1 MGLPGNGIYVVQ
13 GEMSILLTSMKRGN
27 RWSSHSHQGDEND
40 SLIRLFIKLKELL
53 NQVSDLHQ
61 LDPNNYFDPFLE
73 VIRSEETTGPVTSLA
88 LASVAKFLSYNL
100 LDSTNK
106 TVPTCVENIAD
117 AVTHARFVGTDTA
130 SDGDVLMKILQVLR
144 TLMLSPVGYLLSNES
159 ACEIMLSCF
168 RICFEMRLDELLRRS
183 AEHCLKD
190 LVQLVFTRLPEFSEN
205 QHIRM
210 SIKKLKMRTG
220 VVDQNSSRASKRKGR
235 SITHSKHGHH
245 KSALSQPPDSS
256 HSTTVD
262 KSQTSKDSVLP
273 SSADLNQKGSNPAAE
288 PQDGTP
294 VKDNPPEQSLMSA
307 ADADSLPTG
316 PGTTESGFCSVS
328 GSVSSCESS
337 GEGQTCVE
345 VQSNEASNSQSIAV
359 GEFNEEKPSDENSEL
374 VAENSLSS
382 NKESGEISSN
392 PTECSS
398 QEKQPNPNGKTD
410 TQSSPG
416 KQQPTYI
423 NPQGVRFTTVEEE
436 DSEGAPLLPY
446 GVECVRELFRF
457 LISLCNPNDKQNSE
471 KMLHIG
477 LTLLTVALE
486 VGADSIGQYQTL
498 LVLVRDDLCRNIF
511 SLLNTERI
519 PLLAATL
526 RVTFLL
532 FESLR
537 THLKFQLERYLLQL
551 ADMVTSDSP
560 KTSYEH
566 KELALESIV
575 QLWRIPGLV
584 TELYLNYDCD
594 LYCSNVFEDLAKLLS
609 KNTFPVSELYSI
621 HLLSLDA
628 LLTVI
633 ESIERNCHSRMQ
645 SEHQESAVSVIAP
658 RSDVTQD
665 TTGSV
670 PSASIT
676 PVSSGRCHVS
686 QNIPTHEQLMAVK
699 RKKKL
704 LATGTEHFNSKAKKG
719 IQYLQEHH
727 LLATPLDTSE
737 VVHFLRENPRLDKKM
752 IGEYISNR
760 ENLAVLDSFVNS
772 FDFADTRIDD
782 ALRQYLEVFRLPGES
797 PLISL
802 LLEHF
807 ADHWHKSNGE
817 PFANN
822 DAAFTL
828 AYAVIMLNVDQHN
841 YNAKR
846 QNNPMT
852 PDEFKR
858 NLKKVN
864 GGKDFEEDMLDEIY
878 TSIKSCEIVMPAEQT
893 GIVRENYLWKVLLRR
908 GASRDGVFIHAPG
921 GLFDHDLFSLIWG
934 PSVAALSFIFDRSQ
948 DPVVYQKAISG
959 FLKCALI
966 SAHYGMSNDFDNL
979 IISLCKFTTL
989 ITTTET
995 VDSLPVTF
1003 GANTKAQLVTST
1015 VFGLA
1020 QRHGDILRH
1029 GWANV
1034 LECLLQLYKCK
1045 LLPKALTEAE
1055 DFLEANGKIS
1065 LMREEAPSQKI
1076 ETGLLSSLYSYIA
1089 LSSEPASQRM
1099 ISQEDQERIQ
1109 QARRCVRE
1117 CHLEHLITE
1126 SKFLRVD
1133 SLQEMVRAI
1142 ILASHGPDGHP
1153 LLGTSQ
1159 NESTAIFFL
1168 ELLIKVIIQN
1178 RDRVASVWCNV
1189 RDYIYSLLMG
1199 AAACEHPF
1207 LMERCVVGLLR
1218 LAIRLMRR
1226 EEMSPVILQSLRMLL
1241 LLKWVPLSR
1250 VSRNVAYGIHELL
1263 KTSAANI
1270 HSDADWSVIFTLL
1283 EVVGAGAPA
1292 PRVIGE
1298 SSAQELQSNDQ
1309 GAKSDGELQLG
1320 SQEDSGIGTERGY
1333 TSDSELSRSTSS
1345 FPTQN
1350 LTQPLSPTISPE
1362 LSPSNTNNGGWI
1374 LVGREGEIQPL
1385 PMRSLRS
1392 PVNSPSWDRELHAHD
1407 PYALIKCCE
1416 SLTFLVRDVAH
1427 ITPYNFEYCVHCIR
1441 TFVEASLHSTDKKL
1455 SRKPG
1460 SHAKDINAKPRKKL
1474 PSLRRREDPNSG
1486 IAQRRARSPQNNPYD
1501 ADESDSEELSS
1512 EYPIQLLDLMHTL
1525 HTRTAQIYRWW
1536 AEESGDV
1543 QQPSLWTVGWCPL
1556 LQGIARLCCDS
1567 RKDVRMSAITYLQS
1581 ALLMHDLQTLSAQ
1594 EWESCFSKV
1603 LFPLL
1608 ARLLE
1613 PVCPGDPSCR
1623 TREEETRMRGA
1634 TLLSKVFLHHL
1645 TPLLSLPNFTP
1656 LWLTILDFLDKYMH
1670 SDNSDLLLEAIPE
1683 TLKNMLL
1690 VMDSARVFSSP
1701 DGYSPLWTVTW
1712 ERIDSFLPSLKQE
1725 FIKAH
1730 PSEKA
1735 KSVSEEL
1742 PHSPDYEVVP
1752 NEQEAWLLQR
1762 QQQQNYQ
1769 QHLSQQ
1775 VPQTLQSEQQQLQ
1788 QHQQP
1793 EQCPQTEQDLYQQS
1807 EHQEHGHPSQQSFIQ
1822 GEQDYN
1828 QHAVGFTP
1836 IQAAAPTSNIDSN
1849 ILPHQPIPLLGP
1861 TPIVAPP
1868 PMQGVSNNAILQP
1881 PLSLPAVSGFPLH
1894 TTMFPHMGQL
1904 VSTPITGPPITTST
1918 SPDPNQSQFEP
1929 PGNTQPFLTN
1939 QSSLGITPEA
1949 VLEAFTPTRSGS
1961 VLSGSSFV
1969 SNPPSIPN
1977 PNEGGIIS
1985 ASRYFYQ
1992 DQSPLSFAPPG
2003 AFQAQVLNPATA
2015 TTVMGN
2021 KGILLEGA
2029 NIPTLPI
2036 LSSFVSTEQPSIE
2049 DQKES

>member
-1 MGLPGNGIYVVQ
+1 
-13 GEMSILLTSMKRGN
+13 MKRGN

-40 SLIRLFIKLKELL
+40 SLIRLFTKLKELL
-53 NQVSDLHQ
+53 NQVGDLRH
-61 LDPNNYFDPFLE
+61 LDPNHYFDPFLE

-100 LDSTNK
+100 LDPGNK
-106 TVPTCVENIAD
+106 TAPACVENIAD

-190 LVQLVFTRLPEFSEN
+190 LVQLVFTRLPEFSED
-205 QHIRM
+205 QQIRM
-210 SIKKLKMRTG
+210 SLKKLKMRAG
-220 VVDQNSSRASKRKGR
+220 VVDQNSSRLSKRKNRPVSHSNQNYRKVNSSSSPHSQLQSPGAR
-235 SITHSKHGHH
+235 SDKTQADS
-245 KSALSQPPDSS
+245 STLSQIENSPEAESI
-256 HSTTVD
+256 
-262 KSQTSKDSVLP
+262 P
-273 SSADLNQKGSNPAAE
+273 SA
-288 PQDGTP
+288 TP
-294 VKDNPPEQSLMSA
+294 VEGSSSERDCKPLSETESTQPAQA
-307 ADADSLPTG
+307 A
-316 PGTTESGFCSVS
+316 TESGFFSTN

-337 GEGQTCVE
+337 GEGQSNVE
-345 VQSNEASNSQSIAV
+345 VSCSNAVAVIQPAKSSEAQCGEEHSDAVIHTSADNSVSSV
-359 GEFNEEKPSDENSEL
+359 DETGENSGAEPSTDIPTSVL
-374 VAENSLSS
+374 NANENSITSPS
-382 NKESGEISSN
+382 T
-392 PTECSS
+392 PC
-398 QEKQPNPNGKTD
+398 KQQP
-410 TQSSPG
+410 
-416 KQQPTYI
+416 QQPTYV
-423 NPQGVRFTTVEEE
+423 NPQGVRFTSGE
-436 DSEGAPLLPY
+436 DEDLEAPLVPY
-446 GVECVRELFRF
+446 GVECIRELFRF

-498 LVLVRDDLCRNIF
+498 LVLVKDDLCRNIF

-551 ADMVTSDSP
+551 AEIVSSDSP

-609 KNTFPVSELYSI
+609 KNTFPVSGLFSI

-633 ESIERNCHSRMQ
+633 ESIEKNCHSRMQ
-645 SEHQESAVSVIAP
+645 SEHQESVAPVSVP
-658 RSDVTQD
+658 RSGSQDVATLAYPP
-665 TTGSV
+665 SV
-670 PSASIT
+670 LTAP
-676 PVSSGRCHVS
+676 SGRCHIS

-704 LATGTEHFNSKAKKG
+704 LATGTEHFNAKAKKG

-727 LLATPLDTSE
+727 LLATPLDPSE

-760 ENLAVLDSFVNS
+760 ENLSVLDAFVNS
-772 FDFADTRIDD
+772 FDFNDSRIDES
-782 ALRQYLEVFRLPGES
+782 LRQYLEVFRLPGES

-841 YNAKR
+841 HNAKR

-852 PDEFKR
+852 ADEFKR

-864 GGKDFEEDMLDEIY
+864 GGKDFEEEMLDEIY
-878 TSIKSCEIVMPAEQT
+878 SSIRSCEIVMPAEQT
-893 GIVRENYLWKVLLRR
+893 GLVRENYLWKVLLRR
-908 GASRDGVFIHAPG
+908 GASKDGVFIHAPG

-934 PSVAALSFIFDRSQ
+934 PSVAALSFIFDRSL
-948 DPVVYQKAISG
+948 DPSVYQKAISG

-995 VDSLPVTF
+995 IDSLPVSF
-1003 GANTKAQLVTST
+1003 GANPKAQLVTRT

-1045 LLPKALTEAE
+1045 LLPKTLTEAE
-1055 DFLEANGKIS
+1055 DFLEPNGKIS
-1065 LMREEAPSQKI
+1065 LQREEAPSQKT

-1089 LSSEPASQRM
+1089 LSSEPSSQRM
-1099 ISQEDQERIQ
+1099 ISPEDQEHIQ
-1109 QARRCVRE
+1109 QAKRCVRE

-1126 SKFLRVD
+1126 SKFLRID
-1133 SLQEMVRAI
+1133 SLQEMVKAI

-1153 LLGTSQ
+1153 SLGTPQ
-1159 NESTAIFFL
+1159 HESTAIFFL

-1178 RDRVASVWCNV
+1178 RDRVASVWNNV

-1226 EEMSPVILQSLRMLL
+1226 EEMSPIILQSLRMLL

-1283 EVVGAGAPA
+1283 EVVGAGAPP
-1292 PRVIGE
+1292 PRVFGE
-1298 SSAQELQSNDQ
+1298 AAPPELQSQDQ

-1345 FPTQN
+1345 LPSASQMAS
-1350 LTQPLSPTISPE
+1350 QPLSPTNSPE
-1362 LSPSNTNNGGWI
+1362 LSPSNASNGGWI

-1385 PMRSLRS
+1385 PLRNLKAS
-1392 PVNSPSWDRELHAHD
+1392 SNSPAWDRELHAHD
-1407 PYALIKCCE
+1407 PYALVKCCE

-1441 TFVEASLHSTDKKL
+1441 TFVEASLHATDKRILRKTGNL
-1455 SRKPG
+1455 SKEV
-1460 SHAKDINAKPRKKL
+1460 STKTRKKL
-1474 PSLRRREDPNSG
+1474 PSLRRREDGNSG
-1486 IAQRRARSPQNNPYD
+1486 SVQRRARSPQNSPYD

-1543 QQPSLWTVGWCPL
+1543 EQPSLWAVGWCPL
-1556 LQGIARLCCDS
+1556 LQGIGRLCCDS

-1594 EWESCFSKV
+1594 EWESCFSQV

-1613 PVCPGDPSCR
+1613 PVCPGDPACR
-1623 TREEETRMRGA
+1623 TREEETRMRAA

-1645 TPLLSLPNFTP
+1645 TPLLSLPNFTA

-1670 SDNSDLLLEAIPE
+1670 ADHSDLLLEAIPE

-1701 DGYSPLWTVTW
+1701 DGYSPLWTITW
-1712 ERIDSFLPSLKQE
+1712 ERIDSFLPSLRMD
-1725 FIKAH
+1725 FMKAH
-1730 PSEKA
+1730 PSETQKPP
-1735 KSVSEEL
+1735 VEETAV
-1742 PHSPDYEVVP
+1742 HSPDYEVVP

-1762 QQQQNYQ
+1762 QQ
-1769 QHLSQQ
+1769 
-1775 VPQTLQSEQQQLQ
+1775 LQQQQLQ
-1788 QHQQP
+1788 PQQSQEPQLQLQQPQAQTQQPLQQQEQHQQ
-1793 EQCPQTEQDLYQQS
+1793 QQVVPHVEKDS
-1807 EHQEHGHPSQQSFIQ
+1807 NLH
-1822 GEQDYN
+1822 N
-1828 QHAVGFTP
+1828 VGFTP
-1836 IQAAAPTSNIDSN
+1836 IQAAEPTLSIDTNIM
-1849 ILPHQPIPLLGP
+1849 PHQPIPIAAPVALSQSS
-1861 TPIVAPP
+1861 TPCL
-1868 PMQGVSNNAILQP
+1868 SNVILQP
-1881 PLSLPAVSGFPLH
+1881 PLSLPGSLP
-1894 TTMFPHMGQL
+1894 TTIFPHMGQL
-1904 VSTPITGPPITTST
+1904 VSTPIPGPPAAASST
-1918 SPDPNQSQFEP
+1918 DSSQASTDPVPNLQPVFNNQMV
-1929 PGNTQPFLTN
+1929 
-1939 QSSLGITPEA
+1939 GISPEA
-1949 VLEAFTPTRSGS
+1949 VLEAFTPTRGS
-1961 VLSGSSFV
+1961 ISSGSSFV
-1969 SNPPSIPN
+1969 SMPPVIPDA
-1977 PNEGGIIS
+1977 NEGGVIP
-1985 ASRYFYQ
+1985 ASYFFQ
-1992 DQSPLSFAPPG
+1992 DQVQSFTTTGAYHSQPPSMHG
-2003 AFQAQVLNPATA
+2003 MTQAGL
-2015 TTVMGN
+2015 GN
-2021 KGILLEGA
+2021 RGILLEGA

-2036 LSSFVSTEQPSIE
+2036 LSPFVSTEQLSSND
-2049 DQKES
+2049 DQKEEQP